1 MLRNVMLTVLLPILI
16 AVVLRVFFLE
26 IYKIPS
32 SSMEPTLLNGDIILV
47 GKMNYGTRLLKLG
60 MLLREKKME
69 YTRLKGWNRIRKGD
83 IFVFNWPQY
92 NTYTDSL
99 PNIYGGVVV
108 KRCYGMPGDSV
119 RIKKERGKE
128 SGIEAIL
135 NSGTLEDNSG
145 GILFPHDTT
154 LYWSVDDYGPLYV
167 PAGGDSMNFSARNKK
182 WYKDVLL
189 FENHKD
195 HSADSLIRLQAGTLT
210 QYTFRNNY
218 YFMVG
223 DNFYNSQD
231 SRYWGFVP
239 EGNIIGKAV
248 MVLCSFDPHNSGL
261 GKIRWNRFF
270 HRIKT
275 PTIE

>member
-1 MLRNVMLTVLLPILI
+1 
-16 AVVLRVFFLE
+16 
-26 IYKIPS
+26 
-32 SSMEPTLLNGDIILV
+32 MEPAILNGDIILV
-47 GKMNYGTRLLKLG
+47 SKMSYVTRLLEVGRFLS
-60 MLLREKKME
+60 EKKAE
-69 YTRLKGWNRIRKGD
+69 YTRLPGWNRIRKGD

-92 NTYTDSL
+92 NAYSDSL

-119 RIKKERGKE
+119 RIKKERVKE
-128 SGIEAIL
+128 FANEGII
-135 NSGTLEDNSG
+135 NSDIMEDNSG
-145 GILFPHDTT
+145 DILFPHDTT
-154 LYWSVDDYGPLYV
+154 LNWSVDDYGPLYI
-167 PAGGDSMNFSARNKK
+167 PAGGESLSLSARNRK
-182 WYKDVLL
+182 WYKDILL

-195 HSADSLIRLQAGTLT
+195 HIVDSLIRFRTGTLT

-248 MVLCSFDPHNSGL
+248 MVLCSIDPHESGL

-270 HRIKT
+270 HIIKT
-275 PTIE
+275 PAIE